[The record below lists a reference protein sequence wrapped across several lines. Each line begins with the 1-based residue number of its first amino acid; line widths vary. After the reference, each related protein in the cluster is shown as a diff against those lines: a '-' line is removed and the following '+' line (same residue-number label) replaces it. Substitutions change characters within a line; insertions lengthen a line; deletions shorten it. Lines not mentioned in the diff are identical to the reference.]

1 MAKYLVKITIPS
13 IQDIIVRSRKLKD
26 LTGGSELIP
35 RIMQSGLKSLVND
48 DNKVEFIIPTKDVI
62 KEDSLN
68 ITNVAYLT
76 IEGEKEQVIE
86 KVKRMKE
93 EMFKKLNTLVDTV
106 KYKIPDKEFKEYE
119 NLIRYQIRNAINI
132 VWAISEIKDN
142 DIVKAKND
150 VDIAVAN
157 AKASIEPDNKSIEGF
172 NLFKK
177 QKNQYSDFENYQDF
191 MEKAYQLNPELIRGA
206 YLCDVCGKRV
216 ILGATEHDFKNS
228 ITKDSEK
235 DRLCAFCYA
244 KRYYLE
250 KEKMKEAESK
260 NERERKSVADAA
272 LAIYLQREN
281 KNGEKYEELIKG
293 KFIEN
298 NLEYLFNKDIEYV
311 YIEELNGHIKE
322 LEKNPDKNKEE
333 IEKVK
338 KLIDSLKGLYEN
350 ENKENEKIG
359 YPPVYYAIVVMD
371 GDSMGEKI
379 SKAFEENKIIDITEK
394 LSEFSKEVKGIVE
407 KYSGISVYS
416 GGDDVLALFP
426 LETALKGYMEI
437 ISQFKDKFKDMKDA
451 GYNFTASAGL
461 VISHYKIP
469 LSYVLQEARSAESKA
484 KKVDK
489 EKKEKDAVCI
499 KYIKHSFS
507 SAEALIKNDHLQ
519 LFEKLISFLSDKD
532 FPFGFIYQLQEL
544 LLPYLPK
551 TENEK
556 PVEELT
562 RYLIEKK
569 SYKRKDEFAEFMLNT
584 KELFDFKEPEKI
596 INTLKVAKFIA
607 SGV

>member
-13 IQDIIVRSRKLKD
+13 IQDTIVRSRKLKD
-26 LTGGSELIP
+26 LTGGSKLIP
-35 RIMQSGLKSLVND
+35 MIMKSGLKILEND
-48 DNKVEFIIPTKDVI
+48 NNEKKVEFIIPTADVV

-76 IEGEKEQVIE
+76 IEGEREQVIE

-106 KYKIPDKEFKEYE
+106 KHRIPDREFSTYE
-119 NLIRYQIRNAINI
+119 NLIRYQIKNAINI

-157 AKASIEPDNKSIEGF
+157 AKSSIEPDDKFIEGF
-172 NLFKK
+172 NLIQK
-177 QKNQYSDFENYQDF
+177 QKNQYSAFENYQDF
-191 MEKAYQLNPELIRGA
+191 MEKAYQINPELIRGA

-216 ILGATEHDFKNS
+216 ILGATKNNFKNS
-228 ITKDSEK
+228 ITEK
-235 DRLCAFCYA
+235 NEDDRLCAFCYA
-244 KRYYLE
+244 KRHYHGE
-250 KEKMKEAESK
+250 HK
-260 NERERKSVADAA
+260 KSVVDVA
-272 LAIYLQREN
+272 LKKYLAEHGNKIQEIFKRYGKIDLFNDDKQNIYIEVL
-281 KNGEKYEELIKG
+281 
-293 KFIEN
+293 EN
-298 NLEYLFNKDIEYV
+298 NKEDQTLIES
-311 YIEELNGHIKE
+311 L
-322 LEKNPDKNKEE
+322 
-333 IEKVK
+333 K
-338 KLIDSLKGLYEN
+338 KLY
-350 ENKENEKIG
+350 EKIDKK
-359 YPPVYYAIVVMD
+359 PPVYYAIVVMD

-379 SKAFEENKIIDITEK
+379 SKAFKENKIEDITK
-394 LSEFSKEVKGIVE
+394 RLSQFSKIAKKIVE
-407 KYSGISVYS
+407 KNFGMLIYS

-426 LETALKGYMEI
+426 LETALEGYKEI
-437 ISQFKDKFKDMKDA
+437 VEKFKDYMKDT

-484 KKVDK
+484 KKVDG
-489 EKKEKDAVCI
+489 KDVVYI

-507 SAEALIKNDHLQ
+507 SAEVPVKNDHLQ
-519 LFEKLISFLSDKD
+519 LFEELISFLSDED

-551 TENEK
+551 TEDER
-556 PVEELT
+556 PVEELIK
-562 RYLIEKK
+562 YLIEKK
-569 SYKRKDEFAEFMLNT
+569 PYKRKDKFTEFMLDT
-584 KELFDFKEPEKI
+584 KKLFNFKEPEKI

>member
-13 IQDIIVRSRKLKD
+13 IQDTIVRSRKLKD

-35 RIMQSGLKSLVND
+35 RVMQSGLKSLAND
-48 DNKVEFIIPTKDVI
+48 DKVEFIIPTADVV

-76 IEGEKEQVIE
+76 IEGEREQVIE

-106 KYKIPDKEFKEYE
+106 KYKIQDKEFSTYE
-119 NLIRYQIRNAINI
+119 NLIRYQIKNAINV

-157 AKASIEPDNKSIEGF
+157 AKASIEPDDKFIEGF
-172 NLFKK
+172 NLIQK
-177 QKNQYSDFENYQDF
+177 QKNQYSSFENYQDF
-191 MEKAYQLNPELIRGA
+191 MEKAYQINPELIRGA

-216 ILGATEHDFKNS
+216 ILGATKNNFKSS
-228 ITKDSEK
+228 ITEKDEE

-244 KRYYLE
+244 KRYYHG
-250 KEKMKEAESK
+250 KHK
-260 NERERKSVADAA
+260 KSVVDVA
-272 LAIYLQREN
+272 LKKYLAEHGDRIQEIFKRYGKIDLFNDDKQNIYIEVLEN
-281 KNGEKYEELIKG
+281 NGENPDLI
-293 KFIEN
+293 ES
-298 NLEYLFNKDIEYV
+298 L
-311 YIEELNGHIKE
+311 KE
-322 LEKNPDKNKEE
+322 LYRE
-333 IEKVK
+333 IGK
-338 KLIDSLKGLYEN
+338 
-350 ENKENEKIG
+350 
-359 YPPVYYAIVVMD
+359 PPVYYAIVVMD

-379 SKAFEENKIIDITEK
+379 SKAFEDNKIKIITKK

-407 KYSGISVYS
+407 KYSGMTVYS
-416 GGDDVLALFP
+416 GGDDVLVLFP
-426 LETALKGYMEI
+426 LKTALEGYKEI
-437 ISQFKDKFKDMKDA
+437 VEKFKKYMKDT

-484 KKVDK
+484 KNVDRK
-489 EKKEKDAVCI
+489 KDAVCI

-507 SAEALIKNDHLQ
+507 SAETPIKNDHLQ
-519 LFEKLISFLSDKD
+519 LFEKLISFLSDED

-551 TENEK
+551 TGDEK
-556 PVEELT
+556 PVEELIK
-562 RYLIEKK
+562 YLIEKK
-569 SYKRKDEFAEFMLNT
+569 PYKRKEEFTEFMTDT
-584 KELFDFKEPEKI
+584 KELFNFKEPEKI

>member
-13 IQDIIVRSRKLKD
+13 IQDTIVRSRKLKD

-35 RIMQSGLKSLVND
+35 RVMQSGLKSLAND
-48 DNKVEFIIPTKDVI
+48 DKVEFIIPTADAV

-76 IEGEKEQVIE
+76 IEGEREQVIE

-106 KYKIPDKEFKEYE
+106 KYKIQDKEFSTYE
-119 NLIRYQIRNAINI
+119 NLIRYQIKNAINV

-157 AKASIEPDNKSIEGF
+157 AKASIEPDDKFIEGF
-172 NLFKK
+172 NLIQK
-177 QKNQYSDFENYQDF
+177 QKNQYSSFENYQDF
-191 MEKAYQLNPELIRGA
+191 MEKAYQINPELIRGA

-216 ILGATEHDFKNS
+216 ILGATKNNFKSS
-228 ITKDSEK
+228 ITEKDEE

-244 KRYYLE
+244 KRYYHG
-250 KEKMKEAESK
+250 KHK
-260 NERERKSVADAA
+260 KSVVDVA
-272 LAIYLQREN
+272 LKKYLAEHGNRIQEIFKRYGKIDLFNDDKQNIYIEVLEN
-281 KNGEKYEELIKG
+281 NGENPDLI
-293 KFIEN
+293 ES
-298 NLEYLFNKDIEYV
+298 L
-311 YIEELNGHIKE
+311 KE
-322 LEKNPDKNKEE
+322 LYKE
-333 IEKVK
+333 
-338 KLIDSLKGLYEN
+338 
-350 ENKENEKIG
+350 IG
-359 YPPVYYAIVVMD
+359 KPPVYYAIVVMD

-379 SKAFEENKIIDITEK
+379 SKAFEDNKIKIITKK
-394 LSEFSKEVKGIVE
+394 LSEFSKEVKDIVE
-407 KYSGISVYS
+407 KYSGMTVYS
-416 GGDDVLALFP
+416 GGDDVLVLFP
-426 LETALKGYMEI
+426 LKTALEGYKEI
-437 ISQFKDKFKDMKDA
+437 VEKFKKYMKDT

-484 KKVDK
+484 KNVDG
-489 EKKEKDAVCI
+489 KDAVCI

-507 SAEALIKNDHLQ
+507 SAEAPIKNDHLQ
-519 LFEKLISFLSDKD
+519 LFEELISFLSDED

-551 TENEK
+551 TGDEK
-556 PVEELT
+556 PVKELT
-562 RYLIEKK
+562 KYLIDKK
-569 SYKRKDEFAEFMLNT
+569 SYKRKKEFTEFMTDT
-584 KELFDFKEPEKI
+584 KELFNFQEPEKI

>member
-13 IQDIIVRSRKLKD
+13 IQDTIIRSRKLKD
-26 LTGGSELIP
+26 LTGGSKLIP
-35 RIMQSGLKSLVND
+35 MIMKSGLKILEND
-48 DNKVEFIIPTKDVI
+48 NNEKKVEFIIPTADVV

-76 IEGEKEQVIE
+76 IEGEREQVIE

-106 KYKIPDKEFKEYE
+106 KHRIPDREFSTYE
-119 NLIRYQIRNAINI
+119 NLIRYQIKNAINI

-157 AKASIEPDNKSIEGF
+157 AKSSIEPDDKFIEGF
-172 NLFKK
+172 NLIQK
-177 QKNQYSDFENYQDF
+177 QKNQYSAFENYQDF
-191 MEKAYQLNPELIRGA
+191 MEKAYQINPELIRGA

-216 ILGATEHDFKNS
+216 ILGATKNNFKNS
-228 ITKDSEK
+228 ITEK
-235 DRLCAFCYA
+235 NEDDRLCAFCYA
-244 KRYYLE
+244 KRHYLE
-250 KEKMKEAESK
+250 KEKMKEKESK
-260 NERERKSVADAA
+260 NERERKSVADVA
-272 LAIYLQREN
+272 LAIYLQKEN
-281 KNGEKYEELIKG
+281 KNRKKYDELIRRE
-293 KFIEN
+293 FIEN
-298 NLEYLFNKDIEYV
+298 DLEHLINKDIEYV
-311 YIEELNGHIKE
+311 YIEELNGYIKD
-322 LEKNPDKNKEE
+322 LEENPDKNKEE
-333 IEKVK
+333 IEKAK

-350 ENKENEKIG
+350 KENEKIG
-359 YPPVYYAIVVMD
+359 KPPVYYAIVVMD

-379 SKAFEENKIIDITEK
+379 SKAFEENKIEDITK
-394 LSEFSKEVKGIVE
+394 RLSQFSKIAKKIVE
-407 KYSGISVYS
+407 KNFGMLIYS

-426 LETALKGYMEI
+426 LETALKGYRSLI
-437 ISQFKDKFKDMKDA
+437 RIFKRCMKIE

-484 KKVDK
+484 KKVDG
-489 EKKEKDAVCI
+489 KDAVYI

-507 SAEALIKNDHLQ
+507 SAEVPVKNDHLQ
-519 LFEKLISFLSDKD
+519 LFEELISFLSDED

-551 TENEK
+551 TEDER
-556 PVEELT
+556 PVEELIK
-562 RYLIEKK
+562 YLIEKK
-569 SYKRKDEFAEFMLNT
+569 PYKRKDKFTEFMLDT
-584 KELFDFKEPEKI
+584 KKLFNFKEPEKI

>member
-13 IQDIIVRSRKLKD
+13 IQDTIVRSRKLKD

-35 RIMQSGLKSLVND
+35 RVMQSGLKSLAND
-48 DNKVEFIIPTKDVI
+48 DKVEFIIPTADAV

-76 IEGEKEQVIE
+76 IEGEREQVIE

-106 KYKIPDKEFKEYE
+106 KYKIQDKEFSTYE
-119 NLIRYQIRNAINI
+119 NLIRYQIKNAINV

-157 AKASIEPDNKSIEGF
+157 AKASIEPDDKFIEGF
-172 NLFKK
+172 NLIQK
-177 QKNQYSDFENYQDF
+177 QKNQYSSFENYQDF
-191 MEKAYQLNPELIRGA
+191 MEKAYQINPELIRGA

-216 ILGATEHDFKNS
+216 ILGATKNNFKSS
-228 ITKDSEK
+228 ITEKDEE

-244 KRYYLE
+244 KRYYHG
-250 KEKMKEAESK
+250 KHK
-260 NERERKSVADAA
+260 KSVVDVA
-272 LAIYLQREN
+272 LKKYLAEHGNRIQEIFKRYGKIDLFNDDKQNIYIEVLEN
-281 KNGEKYEELIKG
+281 NGENPDLI
-293 KFIEN
+293 ES
-298 NLEYLFNKDIEYV
+298 L
-311 YIEELNGHIKE
+311 KE
-322 LEKNPDKNKEE
+322 LYKE
-333 IEKVK
+333 
-338 KLIDSLKGLYEN
+338 
-350 ENKENEKIG
+350 IG
-359 YPPVYYAIVVMD
+359 KPPVYYAIVVMD

-379 SKAFEENKIIDITEK
+379 SKAFEDNKIKIITKK
-394 LSEFSKEVKGIVE
+394 LSEFSKEVKDIVE
-407 KYSGISVYS
+407 KYSGMTVYS
-416 GGDDVLALFP
+416 GGDDVLVLFP
-426 LETALKGYMEI
+426 LKTALEGYKEI
-437 ISQFKDKFKDMKDA
+437 VEKFKKYMKDT

-484 KKVDK
+484 KNVDG
-489 EKKEKDAVCI
+489 KDAVCI

-507 SAEALIKNDHLQ
+507 SAEAPIKNDHLQ
-519 LFEKLISFLSDKD
+519 LFEELISFLSDED

-551 TENEK
+551 TGDEK

-562 RYLIEKK
+562 KYLIDKK
-569 SYKRKDEFAEFMLNT
+569 SYKRKKEFTEFMTDT
-584 KELFDFKEPEKI
+584 KELFNFQEPEKI

>member
-13 IQDIIVRSRKLKD
+13 IQDIIVKSRKLKD

-35 RIMQSGLKSLVND
+35 RIMQSGLKSLAND
-48 DNKVEFIIPTKDVI
+48 DKVEFIIPTADVV

-76 IEGEKEQVIE
+76 IEGERGQVIE
-86 KVKRMKE
+86 KVKHMKE

-106 KYKIPDKEFKEYE
+106 KYKIQDKEFNEYK
-119 NLIRYQIRNAINI
+119 NLIRYQIKNAINV

-157 AKASIEPDNKSIEGF
+157 AKASIEPDDKFIEGYKIA
-172 NLFKK
+172 NKL
-177 QKNQYSDFENYQDF
+177 KNQYSDYKNYEEF
-191 MEKAYQLNPELIRGA
+191 LEKAFEIDPELINLVRGA

-216 ILGATEHDFKNS
+216 ILGATKDDFKNS
-228 ITKDSEK
+228 ITKKYEDSEKNKK

-260 NERERKSVADAA
+260 NERERKSVADVA

-281 KNGEKYEELIKG
+281 KNGEKYEELIKR

-298 NLEYLFNKDIEYV
+298 DLEYLFNKDIEYV
-311 YIEELNGHIKE
+311 YIEELNGYIKD
-322 LEKNPDKNKEE
+322 LEEESDNDKEK

-338 KLIDSLKGLYEN
+338 KLIDSLKKLYDE
-350 ENKENEKIG
+350 IG
-359 YPPVYYAIVVMD
+359 YPPVYYAIVIMD

-379 SKAFEENKIIDITEK
+379 SKAFKENKIKIITEK
-394 LSEFSKEVKGIVE
+394 LSEFSKEVKRIVE
-407 KYSGISVYS
+407 KHSGISVYS

-426 LETALKGYMEI
+426 LETALEGYTKIAKE
-437 ISQFKDKFKDMKDA
+437 FKKRMKNT

-484 KKVDK
+484 KKVDG
-489 EKKEKDAVCI
+489 KDAVCI

-507 SAEALIKNDHLQ
+507 SAEALIKNKHLC
-519 LFEKLISFLSDKD
+519 LFEELIDFLSDED

-544 LLPYLPK
+544 LLPYIPK
-551 TENEK
+551 TEDEE
-556 PVEELT
+556 PVKKLT
-562 RYLIEKK
+562 KYLIEKK
-569 SYKRKDEFAEFMLNT
+569 PYKRKKEFIDFMLNAHIND
-584 KELFDFKEPEKI
+584 KKFFDFKEPEKI

>member
-35 RIMQSGLKSLVND
+35 RIMQSGLKSLAND
-48 DNKVEFIIPTKDVI
+48 DKVEFIIPTAEVVKGDN
-62 KEDSLN
+62 LN

-76 IEGEKEQVIE
+76 IEGEKEQVVE

-93 EMFKKLNTLVDTV
+93 EMFKKLNTLIDTV
-106 KYKIPDKEFKEYE
+106 KHRIPDKEFSTYE
-119 NLIRYQIRNAINI
+119 NLIRYQIKNAINI

-142 DIVKAKND
+142 NIVKAKND

-157 AKASIEPDNKSIEGF
+157 AKSSIEPDDKFIEGF
-172 NLFKK
+172 NLFQK
-177 QKNQYSDFENYQDF
+177 QKNQYSAFENYQDF
-191 MEKAYQLNPELIRGA
+191 MEEAYQINPELIRGA

-216 ILGATEHDFKNS
+216 ILGATKNNFKSS
-228 ITKDSEK
+228 ITEKDEE

-244 KRYYLE
+244 KRHYHG
-250 KEKMKEAESK
+250 
-260 NERERKSVADAA
+260 ERKKSVVDVA
-272 LAIYLQREN
+272 LRKYLAEHGNKIQEIFKKHGKIDLFNDDKQNIYIEVLEN
-281 KNGEKYEELIKG
+281 NGE
-293 KFIEN
+293 
-298 NLEYLFNKDIEYV
+298 
-311 YIEELNGHIKE
+311 
-322 LEKNPDKNKEE
+322 NPDL
-333 IEKVK
+333 IESLK
-338 KLIDSLKGLYEN
+338 KLY
-350 ENKENEKIG
+350 KEIG
-359 YPPVYYAIVVMD
+359 KPPVYYAIVVMD

-379 SKAFEENKIIDITEK
+379 SKAFEENKIKIITK
-394 LSEFSKEVKGIVE
+394 RLSEFSKEVKGIVE
-407 KYSGISVYS
+407 KYSGMTVYS
-416 GGDDVLALFP
+416 GGDDVLVLFP
-426 LETALKGYMEI
+426 LKTALEGYKEI
-437 ISQFKDKFKDMKDA
+437 VEKFKKYMKDT

-484 KKVDK
+484 KKVDG
-489 EKKEKDAVCI
+489 KDAVYI

-507 SAEALIKNDHLQ
+507 SAEAPIKNDHLQ
-519 LFEKLISFLSDKD
+519 LFEELMSFLSDED

-551 TENEK
+551 TENEE
-556 PVEELT
+556 PVKELT
-562 RYLIEKK
+562 KYLIEKK
-569 SYKRKDEFAEFMLNT
+569 PYKRKDKFTEFMLNT
-584 KELFDFKEPEKI
+584 KELFNFKEPEKI

>member
-13 IQDIIVRSRKLKD
+13 IQDTIVRSRKLKD
-26 LTGGSELIP
+26 LTGGSKLIP
-35 RIMQSGLKSLVND
+35 MIMKSGLKILEND
-48 DNKVEFIIPTKDVI
+48 NNEKKVEFIIPTADVV

-76 IEGEKEQVIE
+76 IEGEREQVIE

-106 KYKIPDKEFKEYE
+106 KHRIPDREFSTYE
-119 NLIRYQIRNAINI
+119 NLIRYQIKNAINI

-157 AKASIEPDNKSIEGF
+157 AKSSIEPDDKFIEGF
-172 NLFKK
+172 NLIQK
-177 QKNQYSDFENYQDF
+177 QKNQYSAFENYQDF
-191 MEKAYQLNPELIRGA
+191 MEKAYQINPELIRGA

-216 ILGATEHDFKNS
+216 ILGATKNNFKNS
-228 ITKDSEK
+228 ITEK
-235 DRLCAFCYA
+235 NEDDRLCAFCYA
-244 KRYYLE
+244 KRHYLE
-250 KEKMKEAESK
+250 KEKMKEKESK
-260 NERERKSVADAA
+260 NERERKSVADVA
-272 LAIYLQREN
+272 LAIYLQKEN
-281 KNGEKYEELIKG
+281 KNRKKYDELIRRE
-293 KFIEN
+293 FIEN
-298 NLEYLFNKDIEYV
+298 DLEHLINKDIEYV
-311 YIEELNGHIKE
+311 YIEELNGYIKD
-322 LEKNPDKNKEE
+322 LEENPDKNKEE
-333 IEKVK
+333 IEKAK

-350 ENKENEKIG
+350 KENEKIG
-359 YPPVYYAIVVMD
+359 KPPVYYAIVVMD

-379 SKAFEENKIIDITEK
+379 SKAFEENKIEDITK
-394 LSEFSKEVKGIVE
+394 RLSQFSKIAKKIVE
-407 KYSGISVYS
+407 KNFGMLIYS

-426 LETALKGYMEI
+426 LETALKGYRSLI
-437 ISQFKDKFKDMKDA
+437 RIFKRCMKIE

-484 KKVDK
+484 KKVDG
-489 EKKEKDAVCI
+489 KDAVYI

-507 SAEALIKNDHLQ
+507 SAEVPVKNDHLQ
-519 LFEKLISFLSDKD
+519 LFEELISFLSDED

-551 TENEK
+551 TEDER
-556 PVEELT
+556 PVEELIK
-562 RYLIEKK
+562 YLIEKK
-569 SYKRKDEFAEFMLNT
+569 PYKRKDKFTEFMLDT
-584 KELFDFKEPEKI
+584 KKLFNFKEPEKI

>member
-13 IQDIIVRSRKLKD
+13 IQDTIVRSRKLKD

-35 RIMQSGLKSLVND
+35 RIMQSGLKSLAN
-48 DNKVEFIIPTKDVI
+48 DNKVEFIIPTADVV

-68 ITNVAYLT
+68 ITNVAYLA
-76 IEGEKEQVIE
+76 IEGEKEQVTE

-93 EMFKKLNTLVDTV
+93 EMLKKLNTLVDTV
-106 KYKIPDKEFKEYE
+106 KHRIPDKEFSIYE
-119 NLIRYQIRNAINI
+119 NLIRYQIKNAINI

-142 DIVKAKND
+142 NIVKAKND

-157 AKASIEPDNKSIEGF
+157 AKASIEPDDKFIEGF
-172 NLFKK
+172 NLIQK
-177 QKNQYSDFENYQDF
+177 QKNQYSAFENYQDF
-191 MEKAYQLNPELIRGA
+191 MEKAYQINPELIRGA
-206 YLCDVCGKRV
+206 YLCEVCGKRV
-216 ILGATEHDFKNS
+216 ILGATKNNFKSS
-228 ITKDSEK
+228 ITEKDEE

-244 KRYYLE
+244 KRYYHG
-250 KEKMKEAESK
+250 KHK
-260 NERERKSVADAA
+260 KSVVDVA
-272 LAIYLQREN
+272 LKKYLAEHGNRIQEIFKRYGKIDLLNDDKQNIYIEVLEN
-281 KNGEKYEELIKG
+281 NGENPDLIKS
-293 KFIEN
+293 
-298 NLEYLFNKDIEYV
+298 L
-311 YIEELNGHIKE
+311 KE
-322 LEKNPDKNKEE
+322 LYRE
-333 IEKVK
+333 
-338 KLIDSLKGLYEN
+338 
-350 ENKENEKIG
+350 IG

-379 SKAFEENKIIDITEK
+379 SKAFEESKIEDITK
-394 LSEFSKEVKGIVE
+394 RLSQFSKIAKKIVE
-407 KYSGISVYS
+407 KNFGMLIYS
-416 GGDDVLALFP
+416 GGDDLLALFP
-426 LETALKGYMEI
+426 LKTALEGYKEI
-437 ISQFKDKFKDMKDA
+437 VEKFKEYMKDT

-489 EKKEKDAVCI
+489 EKDAVYI

-507 SAEALIKNDHLQ
+507 SAEAPIKNDHLR
-519 LFEKLISFLSDKD
+519 LFKELISFLSDED

-551 TENEK
+551 TEDEE
-556 PVEELT
+556 PVKKLIK
-562 RYLIEKK
+562 YLIEKK
-569 SYKRKDEFAEFMLNT
+569 PYKRKDEFAKFMVNA
-584 KELFDFKEPEKI
+584 KELFNFKEPEKI

>member
-35 RIMQSGLKSLVND
+35 RIMQSGLKSLAND
-48 DNKVEFIIPTKDVI
+48 DKVEFIIPTKDVI

-76 IEGEKEQVIE
+76 IEGEREEVIE
-86 KVKRMKE
+86 KVKRIKE
-93 EMFKKLNTLVDTV
+93 EMLEKLNTLEDTV
-106 KYKIPDKEFKEYE
+106 RHKILDNKGLDNKEFNKYKD
-119 NLIRYQIRNAINI
+119 LITYQIRNAINI
-132 VWAISEIKDN
+132 VWAISETKDN
-142 DIVKAKND
+142 NIVKAKND

-157 AKASIEPDNKSIEGF
+157 AKSSIEPDNKSIEGF
-172 NLFKK
+172 NLIQK
-177 QKNQYSDFENYQDF
+177 QKNQYSAFENYQDF
-191 MEKAYQLNPELIRGA
+191 MEKAYQINPELIRGA

-216 ILGATEHDFKNS
+216 IIGATKDDFKNS
-228 ITKDSEK
+228 ITKEDKDSEKNKK

-244 KRYYLE
+244 KRYYHGE
-250 KEKMKEAESK
+250 HK
-260 NERERKSVADAA
+260 KSVVDIA
-272 LAIYLQREN
+272 LKKYLAEHRNKIQEIFKKHGKIDLFEEDKQNIYIEVL
-281 KNGEKYEELIKG
+281 
-293 KFIEN
+293 EN
-298 NLEYLFNKDIEYV
+298 NKEDQALIES
-311 YIEELNGHIKE
+311 LKE
-322 LEKNPDKNKEE
+322 L
-333 IEKVK
+333 
-338 KLIDSLKGLYEN
+338 YR
-350 ENKENEKIG
+350 KIG
-359 YPPVYYAIVVMD
+359 YPPVYYAIVIMD

-379 SKAFEENKIIDITEK
+379 SKAFEESKIEDITK
-394 LSEFSKEVKGIVE
+394 RLSQFSKIAKKIVE
-407 KYSGISVYS
+407 KNFGMLIYS

-437 ISQFKDKFKDMKDA
+437 ISQFKDKFKDMKDT

-484 KKVDK
+484 KKVDG
-489 EKKEKDAVCI
+489 KDAVYI

-507 SAEALIKNDHLQ
+507 SAEAPIKNDHLQ
-519 LFEKLISFLSDKD
+519 LFEKLKNYLSDED
-532 FPFGFIYQLQEL
+532 FPYGFIYQLQEL

-551 TENEK
+551 TEDEE
-556 PVEELT
+556 PVKKLT
-562 RYLIEKK
+562 KYLIEKK
-569 SYKRKDEFAEFMLNT
+569 PYKRKDKFAEFMVDT
-584 KELFDFKEPEKI
+584 KELFDFEEPEKI

>member
-13 IQDIIVRSRKLKD
+13 IQDTIVRSRKLKD

-35 RIMQSGLKSLVND
+35 RVMQSGLKSLAND
-48 DNKVEFIIPTKDVI
+48 DKVEFIIPTADAV

-76 IEGEKEQVIE
+76 IEGEREQVIE

-106 KYKIPDKEFKEYE
+106 KYKIQDKEFSTYE
-119 NLIRYQIRNAINI
+119 NLIRYQIKNAINV

-157 AKASIEPDNKSIEGF
+157 AKASIEPDDKFIEGF
-172 NLFKK
+172 NLIQK
-177 QKNQYSDFENYQDF
+177 QKNQYSSFENYQDF
-191 MEKAYQLNPELIRGA
+191 MEKAYQINPELIRGA

-216 ILGATEHDFKNS
+216 ILGATKNNFKSS
-228 ITKDSEK
+228 ITEKDEE

-244 KRYYLE
+244 KRYYHG
-250 KEKMKEAESK
+250 KHK
-260 NERERKSVADAA
+260 KSVVDVA
-272 LAIYLQREN
+272 LKKYLAEHGNRIQEIFKRYGKIDLFNDDKQNIYIEVLEN
-281 KNGEKYEELIKG
+281 NGENPDLI
-293 KFIEN
+293 ES
-298 NLEYLFNKDIEYV
+298 L
-311 YIEELNGHIKE
+311 KE
-322 LEKNPDKNKEE
+322 LYKE
-333 IEKVK
+333 
-338 KLIDSLKGLYEN
+338 
-350 ENKENEKIG
+350 IG
-359 YPPVYYAIVVMD
+359 KPPVYYAIVVMD

-379 SKAFEENKIIDITEK
+379 SKAFEDNKIKIITKK
-394 LSEFSKEVKGIVE
+394 LSEFSKEVKDIVE
-407 KYSGISVYS
+407 KYSGMTVYS
-416 GGDDVLALFP
+416 GGDDVLVLFP
-426 LETALKGYMEI
+426 LKTALEGYKEI
-437 ISQFKDKFKDMKDA
+437 VEKFKKYMKDT

-484 KKVDK
+484 KKVDG
-489 EKKEKDAVCI
+489 KDAVCI

-507 SAEALIKNDHLQ
+507 SAEAPIKNDHLQ
-519 LFEKLISFLSDKD
+519 LFEELISFLSDED

-551 TENEK
+551 TGDEK
-556 PVEELT
+556 PVKELT
-562 RYLIEKK
+562 KYLIDKK
-569 SYKRKDEFAEFMLNT
+569 SYKRKKEFTEFMTDT
-584 KELFDFKEPEKI
+584 KELFNFQEPEKI
-596 INTLKVAKFIA
+596 INILKVAKFIA

>member
-13 IQDIIVRSRKLKD
+13 IQDTIVRSRKLKD

-35 RIMQSGLKSLVND
+35 RIMQSGLKSLEND
-48 DNKVEFIIPTKDVI
+48 DKVEFIIPTADVV

-86 KVKRMKE
+86 KVKRIKE
-93 EMFKKLNTLVDTV
+93 EMLKELNTLEEAVRRKISDNEEFN
-106 KYKIPDKEFKEYE
+106 KYKD
-119 NLIRYQIRNAINI
+119 LIAYQIRNAINI

-157 AKASIEPDNKSIEGF
+157 AKSSIEPDDKFIEGF
-172 NLFKK
+172 NLFQK
-177 QKNQYSDFENYQDF
+177 QKNQYSAFENYQDF
-191 MEKAYQLNPELIRGA
+191 MEKAYQINPELIRGA

-216 ILGATEHDFKNS
+216 ILGATKNNFKSS
-228 ITKDSEK
+228 ITEKDED

-244 KRYYLE
+244 KRHYHGE
-250 KEKMKEAESK
+250 HK
-260 NERERKSVADAA
+260 KSVVDVALKKYLAEHESRIQEIFKNHGKAD
-272 LAIYLQREN
+272 LFEKDKQNIYIEVL
-281 KNGEKYEELIKG
+281 
-293 KFIEN
+293 EN
-298 NLEYLFNKDIEYV
+298 NKEDQALIES
-311 YIEELNGHIKE
+311 L
-322 LEKNPDKNKEE
+322 
-333 IEKVK
+333 K
-338 KLIDSLKGLYEN
+338 KLY
-350 ENKENEKIG
+350 KEIG
-359 YPPVYYAIVVMD
+359 KKPPVYYAIVVMD

-407 KYSGISVYS
+407 KYSGMAVYS

-484 KKVDK
+484 KKVDG
-489 EKKEKDAVCI
+489 KDAVCI

-507 SAEALIKNDHLQ
+507 SAEAPIKNDHLQ
-519 LFEKLISFLSDKD
+519 LFKELISFLSDED

-551 TENEK
+551 TEDEE
-556 PVEELT
+556 PVKELT
-562 RYLIEKK
+562 KYLIDKK
-569 SYKRKDEFAEFMLNT
+569 PYKRKKEFIDFMLNAHIND
-584 KELFDFKEPEKI
+584 KKFFDFKEPEKI

>member
-35 RIMQSGLKSLVND
+35 RIMQSGLKSLAND
-48 DNKVEFIIPTKDVI
+48 DKVEFIIPTADVV

-76 IEGEKEQVIE
+76 IEGEKEQVVE

-93 EMFKKLNTLVDTV
+93 EMLKKLNTLVDTV
-106 KYKIPDKEFKEYE
+106 KYRIPDKEFSTYE
-119 NLIRYQIRNAINI
+119 NLIRYQIKNAINI

-142 DIVKAKND
+142 NIVKAKND

-157 AKASIEPDNKSIEGF
+157 AKASIEPDDKSIEGF
-172 NLFKK
+172 NLFQK
-177 QKNQYSDFENYQDF
+177 QKNQYSPFENYQDF
-191 MEKAYQLNPELIRGA
+191 MEKAYQINPELIRGA
-206 YLCDVCGKRV
+206 YLCDICGKRV
-216 ILGATEHDFKNS
+216 ILGATKYDFKSS
-228 ITKDSEK
+228 ITKDSEE

-244 KRYYLE
+244 KRYYHREYKKSVVDVALE
-250 KEKMKEAESK
+250 KYLTEHKSRIQEILKNHGKSDLFEKDKQ
-260 NERERKSVADAA
+260 N
-272 LAIYLQREN
+272 IYIEVL
-281 KNGEKYEELIKG
+281 
-293 KFIEN
+293 EN
-298 NLEYLFNKDIEYV
+298 NKEDQALIES
-311 YIEELNGHIKE
+311 LKE
-322 LEKNPDKNKEE
+322 LYKE
-333 IEKVK
+333 IGK
-338 KLIDSLKGLYEN
+338 K
-350 ENKENEKIG
+350 
-359 YPPVYYAIVVMD
+359 PPVYYAIVVMD

-379 SKAFEENKIIDITEK
+379 SKAFEENKIKIITEK
-394 LSEFSKEVKGIVE
+394 LSEFSKEVKGIVK
-407 KYSGISVYS
+407 KYSGMTVYS
-416 GGDDVLALFP
+416 GGDDVLVLFP

-469 LSYVLQEARSAESKA
+469 LSYILQEARSAESKA

-489 EKKEKDAVCI
+489 KKDAVYI

-507 SAEALIKNDHLQ
+507 SAEAPIKNDHLQ
-519 LFEKLISFLSDKD
+519 LFEELISFLSDED

-551 TENEK
+551 TEDEE
-556 PVEELT
+556 PVEKLT
-562 RYLIEKK
+562 KYLIEKK
-569 SYKRKDEFAEFMLNT
+569 PYKRKKELAEFMLNT
-584 KELFDFKEPEKI
+584 KELFNFKEPEKI